1 MHLEK
6 EIERII
12 KRKKLK
18 ELCTDETSKQL
29 FDKRLLEHS
38 SLFTSFTNL
47 KNFCDDF
54 SPDILNLANLLT
66 LAPSSVDIGNMSNI
80 STNSEILSNETLNLS
95 SSNKL
100 NESSNEFF
108 LEREVQLYSTTILNN
123 RYEEKF
129 VSANVINLSSRH
141 LSKVEI
147 YLLSKELKFIP
158 KAKTKE
164 EKEVYGRRLRL
175 IWHLRND
182 HREFDVDPFKK
193 KFKFNSKGDA
203 AIEIYLSRLEE
214 KNLSLDEIKYLVLI

>member
-66 LAPSSVDIGNMSNI
+66 LALFSVDIDKTSK
-80 STNSEILSNETLNLS
+80 IL
-95 SSNKL
+95 
-100 NESSNEFF
+100 
-108 LEREVQLYSTTILNN
+108 
-123 RYEEKF
+123 
-129 VSANVINLSSRH
+129 
-141 LSKVEI
+141 
-147 YLLSKELKFIP
+147 
-158 KAKTKE
+158 
-164 EKEVYGRRLRL
+164 
-175 IWHLRND
+175 
-182 HREFDVDPFKK
+182 
-193 KFKFNSKGDA
+193 
-203 AIEIYLSRLEE
+203 
-214 KNLSLDEIKYLVLI
+214 KNLKY